1 MENTVD
7 ASNSSSFT
15 CHFEKNDN
23 KDETNGKVME
33 HSYMLSKQS
42 LGEFNF
48 KHQFKMFFNILKNPF
63 IKFSK
68 IESK

>member
-15 CHFEKNDN
+15 SHFEKND
-23 KDETNGKVME
+23 KKEETNEKVME

-48 KHQFKMFFNILKNPF
+48 KYLFMMFFNILKTLLSSF
-63 IKFSK
+63 QK
-68 IESK
+68 